1 MKRALAILAVLVLL
15 VLPVVGGATQEAS
28 APQISIEHF
37 AFGTPMLSITVGTTV
52 TWVNHDDD
60 LHTVTSSDGLFASPG
75 LDTDDVFAYH
85 FTAPGTYAYRCALH
99 PHMTGTITV
108 Q

>member
-28 APQISIEHF
+28 GSQISIEHF
-37 AFGTPMLSITVGTTV
+37 AFGTPMLSVTVGTTV

-60 LHTVTSSDGLFASPG
+60 LHTVASSDGLFASPG

-99 PHMTGTITV
+99 PHMTGTIIV

>member
-1 MKRALAILAVLVLL
+1 MKCALVILAVLVLL
-15 VLPVVGGATQEAS
+15 ILPVVGGATQQAS
-28 APQISIEHF
+28 APQISIEQF
-37 AFGTPMLSITVGTTV
+37 AFGTPMLSVTVGTTV

-99 PHMTGTITV
+99 PHMTGTIIV

>member
-1 MKRALAILAVLVLL
+1 MKRALAIFAVLVLL

-28 APQISIEHF
+28 VPQISIEHF
-37 AFGTPMLSITVGTTV
+37 AFGTSMLSVTVGTTV

-99 PHMTGTITV
+99 PHMTGTIIV